1 LILIVSG
8 NDWYRPNSSGFSDQ
22 CFYLVSFITLPFL
35 VFLNRTQGQNDLK
48 TIRVVGVT
56 GLEPMN
62 PKESIYSAPQLPLCD
77 TPNLVFSLPLNNHIA
92 IPVLLPD
99 AYQLHVG
106 AITTL

>member
-1 LILIVSG
+1 MEKVGYAPTPADFQSAASTKLA
-8 NDWYRPNSSGFSDQ
+8 SSP
-22 CFYLVSFITLPFL
+22 I
-35 VFLNRTQGQNDLK
+35 
-48 TIRVVGVT
+48 VGVI

-62 PKESIYSAPQLPLCD
+62 PKERIYSPPQLPLCD

-106 AITTL
+106 VIITL